1 MTRKRLKKL
10 LYALTT
16 EYYMA
21 GKEFLFGNGDIG
33 KAYKE
38 IRGVGFEGAN
48 LKSYSY
54 KEVYRVLNYYFKN

>member
-21 GKEFLFGNGDIG
+21 GKEFLFGDGDIG
-33 KAYKE
+33 KAYRAL
-38 IRGVGFEGAN
+38 RGVGLEGAN
-48 LKSYSY
+48 LKGYSY
-54 KEVYRVLNYYFKN
+54 KEVYRVLNYYFKK